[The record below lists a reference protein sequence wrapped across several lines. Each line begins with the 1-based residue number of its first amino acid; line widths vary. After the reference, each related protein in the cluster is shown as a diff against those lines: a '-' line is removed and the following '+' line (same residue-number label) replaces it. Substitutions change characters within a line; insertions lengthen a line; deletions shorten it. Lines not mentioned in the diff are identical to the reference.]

1 MIVIA
6 LFTSL
11 TLSVMGLY
19 CLLSPKEIQGYALK
33 HSAENWLK
41 SSSLEWMKTPRYLLY
56 VRLMGGTAF
65 AVGTAATVILAIE
78 WFKLWFI

>member
-1 MIVIA
+1 
-6 LFTSL
+6 
-11 TLSVMGLY
+11 
-19 CLLSPKEIQGYALK
+19 
-33 HSAENWLK
+33 
-41 SSSLEWMKTPRYLLY
+41 MKTPRYLLY